1 MKDTWKERFKW
12 KNKRRPMAHID
23 DVKVLVLVNL
33 LGALWL
39 LSERDETFPE
49 ANY

>member
-1 MKDTWKERFKW
+1 MT
-12 KNKRRPMAHID
+12 
-23 DVKVLVLVNL
+23 DVEKGKAQMEGTREDRWITFDGTKVLVNP

>member
-1 MKDTWKERFKW
+1 MKDIEKG
-12 KNKRRPMAHID
+12 
-23 DVKVLVLVNL
+23 KVQMEGTREDRWITFDGTKVLVNL